1 MSRPTAAE
9 ALRRS
14 GAPSQPTREEV
25 APAAVLTS
33 ACKHPGHSGGRRK
46 QRLPHACQK
55 TCCSV
60 GNVLGHNAPPAG
72 FQKSGFI
79 TEGGYDDDAREVRR
93 STASAN

>member
-1 MSRPTAAE
+1 MSRLTTAE

-14 GAPSQPTREEV
+14 GAPSQPMREEV

-33 ACKHPGHSGGRRK
+33 ACKHPGRAGRRRK

-60 GNVLGHNAPPAG
+60 GKVLGAQCPAQG
-72 FQKSGFI
+72 FAKNKI
-79 TEGGYDDDAREVRR
+79 RHRRGGRLGR
-93 STASAN
+93 